1 MTKIIAALL
10 FGYLLIAL
18 EAIVPGG
25 VLGLLGF
32 VCLVASAYFAHLEY
46 GGLAIPLIVFLVGGF
61 GGVIIVFLQFRW
73 LSGSKFGRNMFVHA
87 TSGKNVEPKNLDHL
101 VGRTGIAETDHH
113 PEGLIKIGNE
123 SYDSYCD
130 SGFIPKGTELQI
142 TRIDSFRLIV
152 EPL

>member
-32 VCLVASAYFAHLEY
+32 SFLIASAYFTHLEY

-73 LSGSKFGRNMFVHA
+73 LSGSKFGKNMFVHA
-87 TSGKNVEPKNLDHL
+87 TSGKNVESRNLDHL
-101 VGRTGIAETDHH
+101 IGKTGIAETDHH
-113 PEGLIKIGNE
+113 PEGLIRIGNE
-123 SYDSYCD
+123 SYDSYCN
-130 SGFIPKGTELQI
+130 SGFLMKGTEIQI

>member
-1 MTKIIAALL
+1 MTKIIAVLL
-10 FGYLLIAL
+10 FGYLLLAL

-32 VCLVASAYFAHLEY
+32 CCLLASAYFAHLEY
-46 GGLAIPLIVFLVGGF
+46 GGLSIPVIVFLVAGL
-61 GGVIIVFLQFRW
+61 GGVIIVFVQFRW
-73 LSGSKFGRNMFVHA
+73 LSRSKFGKNMFVHG
-87 TSGKNVEPKNLDHL
+87 TSGKNVGPKNLGHL
-101 VGRTGIAETDHH
+101 VGKTGIAETDLH